1 MIVDSL
7 ISGLKRKGYVKS
19 VEVERAMLSVDRALF
34 VPERIR
40 RYAYNDAPLE
50 IGHGQ
55 TISAPSMV
63 AIMLELLELGR
74 EDRVLEIGTGRGYNA
89 ALIASMAEFVYTVES
104 RSGLAEIARKNLNG
118 FRNVHVIVQDGSMG
132 YEEASPYN
140 AICVTCAAPELP
152 EPLKAQTSE
161 GGRIV
166 IPLGSQYMQTLY
178 RFVKRKGRFEISTH
192 GNVMFV
198 PMLGAYGFKII

>member
-1 MIVDSL
+1 
-7 ISGLKRKGYVKS
+7 
-19 VEVERAMLSVDRALF
+19 
-34 VPERIR
+34 
-40 RYAYNDAPLE
+40 
-50 IGHGQ
+50 
-55 TISAPSMV
+55 
-63 AIMLELLELGR
+63 MLELLELRR

-104 RSGLAEIARKNLNG
+104 ISGLAEIARKNLNG

-152 EPLKAQTSE
+152 APLKAQTSE

-166 IPLGSQYMQTLY
+166 ILLGSQYMQTLY
-178 RFVKRKGRFEISTH
+178 RFV
-192 GNVMFV
+192 
-198 PMLGAYGFKII
+198 